1 MHEAAE
7 RLLAIIRQIRDDVA
21 EMSAKGLRL
30 AETMPGN
37 DDLGK
42 IFFDLQ
48 FYFLFLMTAGGA
60 GSPAKI
66 DLYNLTF
73 GTRLTLE
80 RLASELKS
88 REEQIASYGN
98 QPSHLIRAGFMVDA
112 AFKNSHCGDRM
123 IQHFQKLAEIF
134 LAAAGNDDPN
144 ERKRLDQYIALARE
158 WQTRAAA
165 SFPAEP
171 NATPTSASPPLQ
183 TGRKVFGRKG
193 A

>member
-21 EMSAKGLRL
+21 EMSGKGLRL

-60 GSPAKI
+60 DSPAKI

-73 GTRLTLE
+73 GTRLTAE
-80 RLASELKS
+80 RLASEMKS

-123 IQHFQKLAEIF
+123 IQNFQELGEIF
-134 LAAAGNDDPN
+134 LSNAGNNDPD
-144 ERKRLDQYIALARE
+144 ERNRLDKYIALARE
-158 WQTRAAA
+158 WQARAAA
-165 SFPAEP
+165 SSSPEP
-171 NATPTSASPPLQ
+171 DAAPPSASPPQ

-193 A
+193 V